1 MGCQVPRTWLDE
13 VRATAQHLPR
23 VPAMNVDP
31 YEATLM
37 LQGSQSNPP
46 DVSPFRR
53 ICVKVISKRPAWQPR

>member
-1 MGCQVPRTWLDE
+1 
-13 VRATAQHLPR
+13 
-23 VPAMNVDP
+23 MNVDP